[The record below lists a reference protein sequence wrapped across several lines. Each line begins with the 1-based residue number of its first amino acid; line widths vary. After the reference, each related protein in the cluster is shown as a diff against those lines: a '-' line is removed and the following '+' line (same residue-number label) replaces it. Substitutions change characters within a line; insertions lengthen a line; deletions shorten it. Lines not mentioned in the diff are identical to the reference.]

1 MEGSKD
7 YLLSLSWSDGLEC
20 KSDQGP
26 APRITNPKS
35 LLSSFCLSNCDEDV
49 WVLLFL
55 LPKVEEWFILSM
67 TSWLCSAPHLR
78 QDRWRKLEGL
88 SAREWK
94 ILLFL
99 SKGNSILQQQCTK
112 EIKRL
117 AFMLIRINTEI
128 GFVRFQLFLFKAFFY
143 KHFEFWIFNSFTLNI
158 RSKYHTFIVLQILT
172 SPQKSNLRWSYDDKL
187 MLWWQRVIFT
197 TLISPSSP
205 SPQFHLP
212 LGSDQVSWKSIMLG
226 FLSLC
231 FFLQNVLHTYQQ
243 LNFNKKWPTLLI
255 LMHLLCFTM
264 SKRRLRLHT
273 FSV

>member
-1 MEGSKD
+1 MRILRRFFLPKVQG
-7 YLLSLSWSDGLEC
+7 LSVSFKLIRRFEIANWLKCESN
-20 KSDQGP
+20 QGP

-35 LLSSFCLSNCDEDV
+35 LLSFFCLSNGDEDV

-99 SKGNSILQQQCTK
+99 SKGNSILQKQCTK

-128 GFVRFQLFLFKAFFY
+128 WFVRFQLFLFTAFFIDTLSFQFSTLSLSI
-143 KHFEFWIFNSFTLNI
+143 FEAKIILLYCPVNPYFLTKIK
-158 RSKYHTFIVLQILT
+158 SKMI
-172 SPQKSNLRWSYDDKL
+172 
-187 MLWWQRVIFT
+187 LWW
-197 TLISPSSP
+197 
-205 SPQFHLP
+205 
-212 LGSDQVSWKSIMLG
+212 
-226 FLSLC
+226 
-231 FFLQNVLHTYQQ
+231 
-243 LNFNKKWPTLLI
+243 
-255 LMHLLCFTM
+255 
-264 SKRRLRLHT
+264 
-273 FSV
+273 

>member
-1 MEGSKD
+1 MVQRSHFGKNTQPRVRCAFGNVYFSK
-7 YLLSLSWSDGLEC
+7 LSVSFKLIRRIEITNWLKC

-26 APRITNPKS
+26 APRIANPKS

-128 GFVRFQLFLFKAFFY
+128 GFVRFQLFLFKAFFFY
-143 KHFEFWIFNSFTLNI
+143 KHWVLNFQLFYSQYSEQI
-158 RSKYHTFIVLQILT
+158 SYFYCPANPYFPSKI
-172 SPQKSNLRWSYDDKL
+172 KSQMILRWKKRCCGGRE
-187 MLWWQRVIFT
+187 W
-197 TLISPSSP
+197 
-205 SPQFHLP
+205 
-212 LGSDQVSWKSIMLG
+212 
-226 FLSLC
+226 FL
-231 FFLQNVLHTYQQ
+231 
-243 LNFNKKWPTLLI
+243 LL
-255 LMHLLCFTM
+255 
-264 SKRRLRLHT
+264 
-273 FSV
+273 

>member
-1 MEGSKD
+1 MK
-7 YLLSLSWSDGLEC
+7 C

-128 GFVRFQLFLFKAFFY
+128 GFVRFQLFLFKAFF
-143 KHFEFWIFNSFTLNI
+143 FFFINTEFWIFNSFTLNI

-172 SPQKSNLRWSYDDKL
+172 SPQKSNLRWSYDEKNNVVAESDFYYSNL
-187 MLWWQRVIFT
+187 TFIT
-197 TLISPSSP
+197 ISTISSSVGFWPSILKKYHAGV
-205 SPQFHLP
+205 F
-212 LGSDQVSWKSIMLG
+212 VSL
-226 FLSLC
+226 
-231 FFLQNVLHTYQQ
+231 FFFPKRATY
-243 LNFNKKWPTLLI
+243 I
-255 LMHLLCFTM
+255 LTIKFQH
-264 SKRRLRLHT
+264 
-273 FSV
+273 